1 MEIPSQIT
9 VAIKPDMH
17 RAVLSMDLFK
27 PGSILRLK
35 ILELTGDRALV
46 DFGRFRT
53 MADVKIPVMLG
64 EELLVKVQEFGPQLK
79 LSILSPDQIKT
90 LTTDSMGRSGG
101 YLTAENFKN
110 ILADLKPILNQS
122 LAPQSAVSLPIPI
135 LNIFKTLNLHFES
148 FDLSKLAAEI
158 MPRLK
163 AYIENSGMFFEKFLE
178 SAIAKSS
185 NNAESETTKHM
196 TGFTESAAFA
206 ARDLKANLMALRNF
220 AENEASLLKI
230 LDSRSL
236 STLRCTVDALLADIE
251 QQQGR
256 AAKQLDTTEPFQV
269 FNYALPLKDANQ
281 TAGLKI
287 YYQKKSKTSAKKG
300 IQISLLLSMNRLGD
314 LRTDFFLLEKDLTVT
329 FFVKDRHTK
338 TELREHYSE
347 LQELLRPFFDQL
359 FLRVVVSEK
368 KIKDFD
374 HEEIHIDG
382 DRRVDLRI

>member
-256 AAKQLDTTEPFQV
+256 ATKQLDTTEPFQV